1 MVEHEDKTLY
11 IYSVKEGFV
20 MRKSEN
26 ENKVVTRQH
35 LAARI
40 GSAMVLGGLL
50 LPAATS
56 LTSNTAL
63 ASSFQS
69 QGAKAANLIAWDRDN
84 HDDFDGFNGFNN
96 GFNGF
101 PDGFGHRIIC
111 TPRRHDN
118 FDRFELFDRFDRDH
132 DHDAKDD
139 GKHGDKHEDRR
150 DDRRFD
156 RREDLDCKEVN
167 VFVVVHNKQ
176 EVKVDKKH
184 KDNND
189 D

>member
-1 MVEHEDKTLY
+1 
-11 IYSVKEGFV
+11 

-26 ENKVVTRQH
+26 ENKVVTRQP

-40 GSAMVLGGLL
+40 GTAMLLGGLL

-69 QGAKAANLIAWDRDN
+69 QGAKAANIIAWDKDHD

-111 TPRRHDN
+111 TPRRH
-118 FDRFELFDRFDRDH
+118 FDDFDRFDRFDRFDDFDH
-132 DHDAKDD
+132 DRNHDKDN
-139 GKHGDKHEDRR
+139 GKHDGNHFDEKH

-156 RREDLDCKEVN
+156 RRDDVDCKEVN

-176 EVKVDKKH
+176 DVKVDKKH
-184 KDNND
+184 NND
-189 D
+189 NDN